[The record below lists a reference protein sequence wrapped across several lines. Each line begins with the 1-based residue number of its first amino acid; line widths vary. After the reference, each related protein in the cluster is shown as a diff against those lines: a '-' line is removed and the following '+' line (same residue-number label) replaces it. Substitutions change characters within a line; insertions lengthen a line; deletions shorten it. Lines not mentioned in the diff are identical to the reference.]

1 MLKTA
6 AAKIDAK
13 VSKIKWDQR
22 RIKRANHRY
31 AARSVRESLG
41 FIATRASDKELKR
54 GAAAKTVSKAGKPP
68 HVHTRKALSSIRY
81 DYDYHAL
88 SGVVGPVLQQRSGNK
103 TRNQTTVPATLEYG
117 GTYTIQEHWQQF
129 AKSTEGR
136 WVRTTR
142 GTARSGGKLRKRKRR
157 ITIKP
162 RPFMQPAL
170 QFELRSGNLNKAFEN
185 QWS

>member
-22 RIKRANHRY
+22 RIKQANHRY

-41 FIATRASDKELKR
+41 FIATRAKTKELKR
-54 GAAAKTVSKAGKPP
+54 GRKGPSKPNSPP
-68 HVHTRKALSSIRY
+68 HVHTRKALSDIRY
-81 DYDYHAL
+81 DYNYHDL
-88 SGVVGPVLQQRSGNK
+88 TGVVGPQLQQRSGNK

-117 GTYTIQEHWQQF
+117 GSYTIQEHWQQF
-129 AKSTEGR
+129 AKPTEGR

-185 QWS
+185 Q

>member
-22 RIKRANHRY
+22 RIKQANHRY

-41 FIATRASDKELKR
+41 FIATRAKTKELKR
-54 GAAAKTVSKAGKPP
+54 KKSVSTAGNPP
-68 HVHTRKALSSIRY
+68 HVHTRKALSVIKY
-81 DYDYHAL
+81 DYNYNDL
-88 SGVVGPVLQQRSGNK
+88 TGVVGPVLQQRSGNK

-129 AKSTEGR
+129 ANSTEGR

-142 GTARSGGKLRKRKRR
+142 GTARSGGKFRKRKRR
-157 ITIKP
+157 VTIKP
-162 RPFMQPAL
+162 RPFMRPAF
-170 QFELRSGNLNKAFEN
+170 QFELQAGNLNKAF
-185 QWS
+185 QDKWGT

>member
-41 FIATRASDKELKR
+41 FIATRAKTKELQRDKK
-54 GAAAKTVSKAGKPP
+54 GPSKPNKPP
-68 HVHTRKALSSIRY
+68 HVHTRKALSVIKY
-81 DYDYHAL
+81 DYSYHDL
-88 SGVVGPVLQQRSGNK
+88 TGVVGPVLQQRSGNK

-129 AKSTEGR
+129 AKPNEGR
-136 WVRTTR
+136 WVRTTK

>member
-41 FIATRASDKELKR
+41 FIATRAKTKELQR
-54 GAAAKTVSKAGKPP
+54 GKKGPSKPNKPP
-68 HVHTRKALSSIRY
+68 HVHTRKALSTIKY
-81 DYDYHAL
+81 DYNYNDL
-88 SGVVGPVLQQRSGNK
+88 TGVVGPVLQQRSGNK

-129 AKSTEGR
+129 AKPTEGR

-157 ITIKP
+157 ITIQP
-162 RPFMQPAL
+162 RPFMRPAF
-170 QFELRSGNLNKAFEN
+170 QFELQAGNLNKAF
-185 QWS
+185 QDKWGT